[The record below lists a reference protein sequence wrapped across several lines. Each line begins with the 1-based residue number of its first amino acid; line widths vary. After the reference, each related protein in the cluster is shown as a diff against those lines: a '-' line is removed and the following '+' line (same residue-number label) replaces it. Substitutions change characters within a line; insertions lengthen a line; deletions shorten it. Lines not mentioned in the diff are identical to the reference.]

1 MNKILTIAIALL
13 FISCAQNSE
22 ELNKLKADKKYVEN
36 NVEMYVSVW
45 ESAFSEKNIELVTSE
60 NFHEDVIVV
69 TASGNVTGLDDF
81 KAYYANYINGFS
93 DGEFSVI
100 NAFAQ
105 GDNLVKHWNFKG
117 THDGEFFGIPATNKT
132 LDLSGTTLVKMKD
145 GKVLQEE
152 DFYDNYSFMKQL
164 GLIE

>member
-1 MNKILTIAIALL
+1 MNKILTIAVTLL
-13 FISCAQNSE
+13 FISCAQNSD
-22 ELNKLKADKKYVEN
+22 ELNQLKADKEYVES

-45 ESAFSEKNIELVTSE
+45 ESTFSEKNIDLLTSE
-60 NFHEDVIVV
+60 NFHEDVTVV

-93 DGEFSVI
+93 DGEFSVV

-105 GDNLVKHWNFKG
+105 GDNLVKQWSFKG
-117 THDGEFFGIPATNKT
+117 THDGDFFGIPATNKS
-132 LDLSGTTLVKMKD
+132 LDLTGTTIVKMKD

-152 DFYDNYSFMKQL
+152 DFFDNYSFMKQL

>member
-1 MNKILTIAIALL
+1 LL
-13 FISCAQNSE
+13 FISCAQNTE
-22 ELNKLKADKKYVEN
+22 ELNQLKADKQYVKT

-45 ESAFSEKNIELVTSE
+45 ESAFSEKNIDILTTE
-60 NFHEDVIVV
+60 NFQENVSVV
-69 TASGNVTGLDDF
+69 TADGNITGLNDF

-93 DGEFSVI
+93 DGEFSIV

-132 LDLSGTTLVKMKD
+132 LDLSGTTIVKMKD
-145 GKVLQEE
+145 GKILQEQ
-152 DFYDNYSFMKQL
+152 DFFDNYSFMKQL

>member
-1 MNKILTIAIALL
+1 MNKILTIAVALL

>member
-1 MNKILTIAIALL
+1 MNKILTIAVTLL
-13 FISCAQNSE
+13 FISCAQNSD
-22 ELNKLKADKKYVEN
+22 ELNQLKADKEYVES

-45 ESAFSEKNIELVTSE
+45 ESTFSEKNIDLLTSE
-60 NFHEDVIVV
+60 NFHEDVTVV

-93 DGEFSVI
+93 DGEFSVV

-105 GDNLVKHWNFKG
+105 GDNLVKQWSFKG
-117 THDGEFFGIPATNKT
+117 THDGDFFGIPATNKS
-132 LDLSGTTLVKMKD
+132 LDLKGTTIVKMKD

-152 DFYDNYSFMKQL
+152 DFFDNYSFMKQL

>member
-1 MNKILTIAIALL
+1 MNKILTIAVTLL
-13 FISCAQNSE
+13 FISCAQNSD
-22 ELNKLKADKKYVEN
+22 ELNQLKADKEYVES

-45 ESAFSEKNIELVTSE
+45 ESTFSEKNIDLLTSE
-60 NFHEDVIVV
+60 NFHEDVTVV
-69 TASGNVTGLDDF
+69 TASGNVTGLNDF

-93 DGEFSVI
+93 DGEFSVV

-105 GDNLVKHWNFKG
+105 GDNLVKQWSFKG
-117 THDGEFFGIPATNKT
+117 THDGDFFGIPATNKS
-132 LDLSGTTLVKMKD
+132 LDLKGTTIVKMKD

-152 DFYDNYSFMKQL
+152 DFFDNYSFMKQL

>member
-1 MNKILTIAIALL
+1 MNKILTIAVALL
-13 FISCAQNSE
+13 FISCAQNSD
-22 ELNKLKADKKYVEN
+22 ELNQLKADKEYVES

-45 ESAFSEKNIELVTSE
+45 ESTFSEKNIDLVTSE
-60 NFHEDVIVV
+60 NFHEDVTVV

-93 DGEFSVI
+93 DGEFSVV

-105 GDNLVKHWNFKG
+105 GDNLVKQWSFKG
-117 THDGEFFGIPATNKT
+117 THDGDFFGISATNKS
-132 LDLSGTTLVKMKD
+132 LDLKGTTIVKMKD

-152 DFYDNYSFMKQL
+152 DFFDNYSFMKQL

>member
-1 MNKILTIAIALL
+1 MNKTLTIAVALL
-13 FISCAQNSE
+13 FISCAQNSD
-22 ELNKLKADKKYVEN
+22 ELNQLKADKEYVES

-45 ESAFSEKNIELVTSE
+45 ESTFSEKNIDLVTSE
-60 NFHEDVIVV
+60 NFHEDVTVV

-93 DGEFSVI
+93 DGEFSVV

-105 GDNLVKHWNFKG
+105 GDNLVKQWSFKG
-117 THDGEFFGIPATNKT
+117 THDGDFFGISATNKS
-132 LDLSGTTLVKMKD
+132 LDLKGTTIVKMKD

-152 DFYDNYSFMKQL
+152 DFFDNYSFMKQL

>member
-1 MNKILTIAIALL
+1 MNKILTIAVTLL
-13 FISCAQNSE
+13 FISCAQNSV
-22 ELNKLKADKKYVEN
+22 ELNQLKADKEYVES

-45 ESAFSEKNIELVTSE
+45 ESTFSEKNIDLLTSE
-60 NFHEDVIVV
+60 NFHEDVTVV
-69 TASGNVTGLDDF
+69 TASGNVTGLNDF

-93 DGEFSVI
+93 DGEFSVV

-105 GDNLVKHWNFKG
+105 GDNLVKQWSFKG
-117 THDGEFFGIPATNKT
+117 THDGDFFGIPATNKS
-132 LDLSGTTLVKMKD
+132 LDLKGTTIVKMKD

-152 DFYDNYSFMKQL
+152 DFFDNYSFMKQL